1 MFAKAACLLRSA
13 IFRNKFMT
21 AISDTLQRSYRT
33 VNWGRGYSTLSEVH
47 NYAIDEVEGSI
58 PSELQGT
65 LFRNGPGRFD
75 RGGVS
80 YQHPFDG
87 DGMIC
92 AISFD
97 QGKAHFKNRFVR
109 TAEYLQEE
117 KEDRILHKN
126 VFATLKP
133 GGFWNNA
140 FDFSFKN
147 VANTNVVYHGGKLWA
162 LWEAAPPYQ
171 LTPDTL
177 ETLGIDEL
185 GGILAKGL
193 PFSAHPKL
201 NPVTGELM
209 NFGVR
214 AGLQTTVRFYRVQ
227 PNGQVVVDGTHT
239 FPGFAFVHDFVYT
252 ENYWIIFQN
261 PMTLDPLPFVFGL
274 KAAGECLKFADNQPT
289 RILLIPRSGGEMIT
303 LEADPFFVFHH
314 VNAFEEQGKVIVDS
328 IRYEEYLTTQEGR
341 DFRETDFSVLPT
353 GKIWRFE
360 IDPKARRLSSRVLVE
375 RSSEFPQVNP
385 SVVGRPHRYAYVA
398 AIDAPQGN
406 APLQAILKMDFQKEV
421 QQVYSFAP
429 DGFVSEPVFI
439 PRPSSQKEDDGWLI
453 TLVYR
458 AEEHRTEVVIL
469 DARDLDQG
477 PIARLKLKHHVP
489 FGLHGTFTPQVFAR

>member
-1 MFAKAACLLRSA
+1 
-13 IFRNKFMT
+13 
-21 AISDTLQRSYRT
+21 
-33 VNWGRGYSTLSEVH
+33 
-47 NYAIDEVEGSI
+47 
-58 PSELQGT
+58 
-65 LFRNGPGRFD
+65 
-75 RGGVS
+75 
-80 YQHPFDG
+80 
-87 DGMIC
+87 
-92 AISFD
+92 
-97 QGKAHFKNRFVR
+97 
-109 TAEYLQEE
+109 
-117 KEDRILHKN
+117 
-126 VFATLKP
+126 
-133 GGFWNNA
+133 
-140 FDFSFKN
+140 
-147 VANTNVVYHGGKLWA
+147 
-162 LWEAAPPYQ
+162 
-171 LTPDTL
+171 
-177 ETLGIDEL
+177 
-185 GGILAKGL
+185 
-193 PFSAHPKL
+193 
-201 NPVTGELM
+201 
-209 NFGVR
+209 
-214 AGLQTTVRFYRVQ
+214 
-227 PNGQVVVDGTHT
+227 
-239 FPGFAFVHDFVYT
+239 
-252 ENYWIIFQN
+252 
-261 PMTLDPLPFVFGL
+261 
-274 KAAGECLKFADNQPT
+274 
-289 RILLIPRSGGEMIT
+289 MIT

-353 GKIWRFE
+353 GKMWRFE